1 MRKPVIVGIDPLRP
15 DPGPMV
21 LGAALARL
29 TGAPLVA
36 AASHVHDT
44 ITDAVSGGLAEAD
57 LRAAAQEVLDDL
69 TAGGL
74 DAERVVVPGLSA
86 AHALHDLAAERGAGL
101 IVVGS
106 SHRGRLGRIAPGTT
120 AERLLHGASCPVAV
134 APAGL
139 ASGWKP
145 RRVGVGYVALEEG
158 QHALTAAT
166 ALARLTGGPLEAVT
180 AVSPRTWE
188 RGATVPPY
196 GTGGREAAKEHA
208 ARSLTRAL
216 EAAGRSATEGHVFVG
231 EPVDALVALSERAD
245 VVVCGSR
252 GYGPIR
258 SVLLGGVGHGLLRDA
273 QCPVIVIPRGE
284 GGAIAALAA
293 AREAAPA

>member
-15 DPGPMV
+15 DPAPMV
-21 LGAALARL
+21 VGVALARL

-36 AASHVHDT
+36 AASYVQDT
-44 ITDAVSGGLAEAD
+44 ITDAMSGGIVDAD
-57 LRAAAQEVLDDL
+57 LHATARSVLDDL
-69 TAGGL
+69 TTGGL
-74 DAERVVVPGLSA
+74 DAERVVVPGFSA

-106 SHRGRLGRIAPGTT
+106 SRRGRMGRIAPGTT

-134 APAGL
+134 APGGL
-139 ASGWKP
+139 AAGWMP
-145 RRVGVGYVALEEG
+145 RRVGVGYIGLEEG
-158 QHALTAAT
+158 EHALTAAT
-166 ALARLTGGPLEAVT
+166 ALAKLAGGPLEAVT
-180 AVSPRTWE
+180 AVSPRAWE
-188 RGATVPPY
+188 RGAAVPAY
-196 GTGGREAAKEHA
+196 GTGGLEVARERAAS
-208 ARSLTRAL
+208 SLTRAL
-216 EAAGRSATEGHVFVG
+216 EGAGRSATEGHVFIG
-231 EPVDALVALSERAD
+231 EPVDALVGLSERTD

-252 GYGPIR
+252 GYGPFR

-273 QCPVIVIPRGE
+273 RCPVIMIPRGE

>member
-15 DPGPMV
+15 DPAPMV
-21 LGAALARL
+21 VGVALARL

-36 AASHVHDT
+36 AASYVQDT
-44 ITDAVSGGLAEAD
+44 ITDAMSGGIVDAD
-57 LRAAAQEVLDDL
+57 LRATAHSVLDEL
-69 TAGGL
+69 KTGGL
-74 DAERVVVPGLSA
+74 DAERVVVAGFSA
-86 AHALHDLAAERGAGL
+86 AHARHDLAAERGAGL

-106 SHRGRLGRIAPGTT
+106 SRRGRLGRLAPGTT

-139 ASGWKP
+139 AAGWTP

-158 QHALTAAT
+158 EHALTAAT

-196 GTGGREAAKEHA
+196 GTGGLESARELAT
-208 ARSLTRAL
+208 RSLTRAL
-216 EAAGRSATEGHVFVG
+216 EAAGRRATEGHVFVG
-231 EPVDALVALSERAD
+231 EPVDALVALSGHAD
-245 VVVCGSR
+245 VVVC
-252 GYGPIR
+252 
-258 SVLLGGVGHGLLRDA
+258 
-273 QCPVIVIPRGE
+273 
-284 GGAIAALAA
+284 
-293 AREAAPA
+293 